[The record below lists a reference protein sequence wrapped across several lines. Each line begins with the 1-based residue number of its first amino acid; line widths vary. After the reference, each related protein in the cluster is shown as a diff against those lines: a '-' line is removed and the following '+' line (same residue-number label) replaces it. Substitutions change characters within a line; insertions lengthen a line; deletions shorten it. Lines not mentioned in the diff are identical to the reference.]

1 MPKTI
6 IITAP
11 VFTPAQVVRAT
22 AHRLYPENRRIPSN
36 LDAFADMLREY
47 RIDRL
52 VLRHNHL
59 TDLRPIA
66 RVCEDCGVELR
77 AD

>member
-1 MPKTI
+1 MPKTV

-22 AHRLYPENRRIPSN
+22 ALRLYPDGRRAPSN

-47 RIDRL
+47 RVDRL
-52 VLRHNHL
+52 VLRHNRL
-59 TDLRPIA
+59 SDLRPVA
-66 RVCEDCGVELR
+66 LVCEDCGVELR